1 MRIDGFTSSISL
13 DRSPRQGSATNAF
26 REVQREVEARR
37 DTPSSPGNTQ
47 GFEQVAQPRKV
58 EAGNA
63 SSNALPARPQDL
75 QQPAARNLSNLS
87 NRAYQAIASY
97 SSTASFASETDAPE
111 VLGLDLYA

>member
-75 QQPAARNLSNLS
+75 QQPATRNLS

-97 SSTASFASETDAPE
+97 SSTASFASEADAPE

>member
-75 QQPAARNLSNLS
+75 QQPAVRNLS

-97 SSTASFASETDAPE
+97 SSTASFASEADAPE

>member
-63 SSNALPARPQDL
+63 SSNSLPARPQDL
-75 QQPAARNLSNLS
+75 QQPVARNLS

-97 SSTASFASETDAPE
+97 SSTASFASEADAPE